1 MTSLVLQYLTG
12 RVLSVKKEVEEYVAR
27 DAKYFRKQLSDSK
40 NVTNSFKSQCKKHIL
55 EKSATLQ
62 WKLVFK
68 PVDGVEAESKV
79 VRDT

>member
-1 MTSLVLQYLTG
+1 MVC
-12 RVLSVKKEVEEYVAR
+12 SVKKVEEYKAL
-27 DAKYFRKQLSDSK
+27 DYKHFKKLMGSG

-68 PVDGVEAESKV
+68 PVDGVEAETKV
-79 VRDT
+79 VRHTSLDRLYWY